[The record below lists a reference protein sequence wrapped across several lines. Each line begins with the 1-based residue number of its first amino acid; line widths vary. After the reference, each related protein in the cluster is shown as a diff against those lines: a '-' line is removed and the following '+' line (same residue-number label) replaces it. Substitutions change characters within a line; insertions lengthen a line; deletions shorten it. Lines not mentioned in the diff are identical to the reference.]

1 MQVFT
6 VKQYSQLQ
14 LHCQI
19 STVFIYTILFKPTET
34 SSIFTS
40 RVNGVR
46 RSRLRRA
53 ATAVLVASERL
64 DLD

>member
-19 STVFIYTILFKPTET
+19 STVLIYTILFKPTET

-46 RSRLRRA
+46 LRRA